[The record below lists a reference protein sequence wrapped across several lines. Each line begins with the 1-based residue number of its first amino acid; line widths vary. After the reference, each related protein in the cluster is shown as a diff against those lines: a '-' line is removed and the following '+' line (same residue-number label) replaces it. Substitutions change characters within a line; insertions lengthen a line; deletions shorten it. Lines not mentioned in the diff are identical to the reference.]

1 MNTLKIFPL
10 PAFED
15 NYIWCLRHNGAVAV
29 VDPGDAAPV
38 LGYLAESG
46 DRLCAILI
54 THHHHDHIDGIAE
67 LAARHPVPVFAPAA
81 EAIAGTTHPVSGDDH
96 IDLPELAIEFDVLDV
111 AGHTRGHVAYYAP
124 AGPSQGGMSP
134 SVGSSEQGLRAWGT
148 NDPRPGALFC
158 GDTLFGCGCG
168 RIFEG
173 TPAQLHAALS
183 RIAVLPRLTFA
194 YCAHEYTASGI
205 RFARTVEPGNAVVET
220 RGKEVTRLRAQSQP
234 TVPFTIADELAT
246 NPFLRCNESGVIA
259 SIQARLGREPRNEL
273 EVFTALREWRDRF

>member
-1 MNTLKIFPL
+1 MDTLEIFPL

-15 NYIWCLRHNGAVAV
+15 NYIWCLRRNGLIAV

-38 LGYLAESG
+38 LKYLAESG
-46 DRLCAILI
+46 DRLSVILI

-81 EAIAGTTHPVSGDDH
+81 ETIAGTTQPVSGGDRVA
-96 IDLPELAIEFDVLDV
+96 LPELGIEFDVLDV
-111 AGHTRGHVAYYAP
+111 AGHTRGHVAYYRL
-124 AGPSQGGMSP
+124 
-134 SVGSSEQGLRAWGT
+134 GS
-148 NDPRPGALFC
+148 LFC

-168 RIFEG
+168 RLFEG

-183 RIAVLPRLTFA
+183 RIAVLPRLTLA

-205 RFARTVEPGNAVVET
+205 RFARAVEPGNTNVET
-220 RGKEVTRLRAQSQP
+220 RGPEVARLRAQGQP

-246 NPFLRCNESGVIA
+246 NPFLRCGEPEVVA
-259 SIQARLGREPRNEL
+259 SIRARLGREPADEL
-273 EVFTALREWRDRF
+273 EVFTALREWRDHF

>member
-1 MNTLKIFPL
+1 MNTLEIFPL

-15 NYIWCLRHNGAVAV
+15 NYIWCLRRDGAIAV

-38 LGYLAESG
+38 LKHIAKSG

-67 LAARHPVPVFAPAA
+67 LTARHSVPVFAPAA
-81 EAIAGTTHPVSGDDH
+81 EAIAGTTQPVSNGDRVA
-96 IDLPELAIEFDVLDV
+96 LPELGIEFDVLDV
-111 AGHTRGHVAYYAP
+111 AGHTRGHVAYYAS
-124 AGPSQGGMSP
+124 AGPSQGGISP
-134 SVGSSEQGLRAWGT
+134 PVGGSEPNLRAWGANT
-148 NDPRPGALFC
+148 AGRGTLFC

-168 RIFEG
+168 RLFEG
-173 TPAQLHAALS
+173 TAAQLHAALS

-205 RFARTVEPGNAVVET
+205 RFARAVEPGNANVEA
-220 RGKEVTRLRAQSQP
+220 RGAEVARLLALRQP

-246 NPFLRCNESGVIA
+246 NPFLRCNKPGVIA
-259 SIQARLGREPRNEL
+259 SVRKRLGRDPTNEL
-273 EVFTALREWRDRF
+273 DVFTALREWRDHF